1 MDSALDRVPLHHPFC
16 SRNSERKV
24 VSVVLLVTLLKIPQ
38 KKPKMAQ
45 RYVDITIS
53 DMSLLDMG
61 ECWRP
66 WPA

>member
-1 MDSALDRVPLHHPFC
+1 M
-16 SRNSERKV
+16 
-24 VSVVLLVTLLKIPQ
+24 SVVLLVTLLKIPQ